1 MKIRDAEH
9 MLFVKVHRSINRLYV
24 LEVEIVVLVCLAMRG
39 SESTCCGTH
48 ASGISISQQCASS
61 HGMIWCAV
69 C

>member
-48 ASGISISQQCASS
+48 ASGISISQ
-61 HGMIWCAV
+61 
-69 C
+69 